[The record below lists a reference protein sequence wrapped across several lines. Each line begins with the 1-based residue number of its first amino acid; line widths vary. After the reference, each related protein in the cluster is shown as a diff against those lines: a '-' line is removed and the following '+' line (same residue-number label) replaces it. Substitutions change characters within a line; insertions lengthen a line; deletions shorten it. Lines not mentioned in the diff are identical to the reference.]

1 MGISDTCTFPM
12 VQQVDVSNRPKSFH
26 SYDFSLT
33 LIWISVAGFLS
44 TSLWQIKKRKLK
56 DDKKRKE
63 IEVQKA
69 KEEQLSKKC
78 QREERRERYQE
89 QDKLKKKNQE
99 KCRGLMDAQT
109 FANCFRGLRKLGQC
123 AAGKENAVDTLGF
136 DTLSET

>member
-1 MGISDTCTFPM
+1 MPATTSPLLSS
-12 VQQVDVSNRPKSFH
+12 QVGHALLSRAFDLCIFLVAAASSLGFH

-69 KEEQLSKKC
+69 KEEQLSKKR
-78 QREERRERYQE
+78 QREERRERYRE
-89 QDKLKKKNQE
+89 QDKLKKKI
-99 KCRGLMDAQT
+99 R
-109 FANCFRGLRKLGQC
+109 R
-123 AAGKENAVDTLGF
+123 NAED
-136 DTLSET
+136 